1 MSGCSWRKFVQKVSF
16 AVHFSQRNLSQTL
29 TKGGSHRY
37 NNFCLFGVIPMF
49 LHVQELLS
57 RRQPEE
63 FQGSFDL
70 AERFRDV
77 RDVIPLSPLEYRLT
91 ADALNGRIGVTG
103 ELSCRLRLLCSRCL
117 TPIDEPFVIPFEEQF
132 QVMKESDPEPDE
144 DVDFVPVTGERIDLR
159 PFMEE
164 ELLVHLPLAPIC
176 SEDCKGLCPECG
188 TNRNEQACNCKTERL
203 DPRLEALQDWYKPE

>member
-1 MSGCSWRKFVQKVSF
+1 
-16 AVHFSQRNLSQTL
+16 
-29 TKGGSHRY
+29 
-37 NNFCLFGVIPMF
+37 MF

-144 DVDFVPVTGERIDLR
+144 DVDFVPVTEERIDLR